1 MKKNRLTFWHIF
13 WLLYCAGMLWLL
25 FHRAGY
31 DAAIPYSQQLKYNLI
46 PFETIRRFWRLLDS
60 ADPGLRRHAVI
71 NLAGN
76 VIMFIP
82 LGFLLP
88 KLWSWQRKLLR
99 TLLTTA
105 GIIIA
110 VEVTQLLTL
119 VGSCD
124 TDDLI
129 LNLLGAGLGYGI
141 YKLHRKTG
149 LSN

>member
-1 MKKNRLTFWHIF
+1 MKKKRRTFWHIL
-13 WLLYCAGMLWLL
+13 WLLYCAVMLWLL
-25 FHRAGY
+25 FHRTGY
-31 DAAIPYSQQLKYNLI
+31 DATLPYAQQLKYNLV
-46 PFETIRRFWRLLDS
+46 PFETISRFWRLLDS

-88 KLWSWQRKLLR
+88 KLWSCQHTLFR

-105 GIIIA
+105 GIITA
-110 VEVTQLLTL
+110 VEIAQLLTL

-141 YKLHRKTG
+141 YKLHMKTG